1 MINIIQKI
9 IHKIKGSD
17 NYTFEKNIK
26 LSDLVNI
33 IFLRALQLI
42 RGLFLKIFLWNVKG
56 LFFLGRGVKIDTNLS
71 LSEESIKGKLLISN
85 PNFKNSDKDLN
96 LSIESTST
104 DRMST
109 FGYKSSKSGFSIG
122 TNFEYLD
129 DLRLG
134 LSNKSYIEE
143 ITVDSTASTRQK
155 KQEGSYFDSFIGLD
169 FNYDKRNQRFQT
181 TSGFYSGY
189 SLELPVLS
197 ETNTLTN
204 TYNYKVYKELYEN
217 NISTL
222 SLLMM
227 SSTSLTGD
235 DIKLSERL
243 YIPQRRLRGFERG
256 KVGPK
261 DQSDFIGGNY
271 LTTINATST
280 VPKILENVQNIDVV
294 MFADIGNVWG
304 VDYDSS
310 LDDSDIRSSI
320 GVGLDWLTPI
330 GPLSFSFAH
339 PISKKDTDITETFRF
354 NLGTTF

>member
-1 MINIIQKI
+1 MLRLKNLNALWKR
-9 IHKIKGSD
+9 KC
-17 NYTFEKNIK
+17 FLKNI
-26 LSDLVNI
+26 LW
-33 IFLRALQLI
+33 
-42 RGLFLKIFLWNVKG
+42 LKTG
-56 LFFLGRGVKIDTNLS
+56 
-71 LSEESIKGKLLISN
+71 
-85 PNFKNSDKDLN
+85 
-96 LSIESTST
+96 
-104 DRMST
+104 
-109 FGYKSSKSGFSIG
+109 
-122 TNFEYLD
+122 
-129 DLRLG
+129 
-134 LSNKSYIEE
+134 IEE
-143 ITVDSTASTRQK
+143 ITVDSTASSKQK

-280 VPKILENVQNIDVV
+280 VPKILENVQNMDLI
-294 MFADIGNVWG
+294 MFADVGNIWG

-320 GVGLDWLTPI
+320 GVGLDWLTPV

-339 PISKKDTDITETFRF
+339 PISKKDTDITEIFRF